1 MIHIFD
7 GAMGTMLQAGG
18 LKPGAAPE
26 LMNVEAPE
34 VVKGVHLAY
43 LRAGSDHIETNTFGA
58 SPLKLA
64 HYGLTD
70 RMRELNIAAVKVA
83 KEAIAE
89 AGVQAKVVGSMG
101 PIGRF
106 IAPLGDLDFEEAYQN
121 YLAQAQ
127 ALAEGGADALI
138 IETCIDLQE
147 MRAALLAAHEAAPGL
162 TKICQFSYSEDGRT
176 VTGTDPQSAAILL
189 EALGADVIGVNC
201 SLGPEQLLP
210 IVKTLAAN
218 CRVPISVQP
227 NAGMPYLE
235 NGETKFPMGPEDF
248 GTWGPKLLA
257 AGATYLGG
265 CCGTTPEHI
274 RALAEAVKDKAEPV
288 RENGPRMLWLTSRS
302 KAVCLDNSRPTV
314 LIGERINP
322 TGRKKLAAEIKEG
335 SFLSV
340 KKEAL
345 GQVKAGA
352 QVLDVNMGVG
362 GIDQAAAMK
371 KAVTEIA
378 QLTDAPLAID
388 TSDPVALEAGL
399 RAYPGRALINSVS
412 AEKERLEKF
421 LPLAK
426 KYGAA
431 ILCLP
436 LTDGGLPKSVAE
448 RMNHVHTII
457 KKAKA
462 AGLHYGDFL
471 VDALVMTLSAD
482 AGAARSVFDTLEQ
495 VTAEGLPTTMGLS
508 NISFGLP
515 NRPLI
520 NATFF
525 AMCLEAGLTAP
536 IMNPYDEKMQE
547 ALSAAAALLGKDP
560 CGLKY
565 SQNEANLAV
574 PKAAAAMKAS
584 DLPVLEALKQTV
596 ISGEKDEVV
605 PLIDKALAEGHDPN
619 TITEKA
625 LTAAMTDIGE
635 DFGAGRMFLPQ
646 VLLSAE
652 TMREA
657 FNHLQEA
664 APEAETVKKG
674 TVVLATVKGD
684 VHDLGKNIVGALLK
698 NSGFELIDLGRDV
711 ESAEIVKAALEKQAD
726 IVGLCALMTTTMVQ
740 IDKVIADLKEAGST
754 AKVMVGGACL
764 TQDYADQAGADAYA
778 KDGVA
783 AVKLAEKLIEK

>member
-34 VVKGVHLAY
+34 VVKSVHLAY
-43 LRAGSDHIETNTFGA
+43 LKAGSDYIETNTFGA

-70 RMRELNIAAVKVA
+70 RMAELNRAAVGVA
-83 KEAIAE
+83 KAAIAE
-89 AGVQAKVVGSMG
+89 AGVQAQVAGSMG

-106 IAPLGDLDFEEAYQN
+106 IAPLGDLDFEDAYES
-121 YLAQAQ
+121 YLAQAR

-147 MRAALLAAHEAAPGL
+147 MRAALLAAHEGAPGL

-210 IVKTLAAN
+210 IVQALAAN

-248 GTWGPKLLA
+248 GLWGPKLLA

-274 RALAEAVKDKAEPV
+274 KALSEAVKGKDEPV
-288 RENGPRMLWLTSRS
+288 RPEVPRRLWLTSRS
-302 KAVCLDNSRPTV
+302 KSVCLDGSLPTV

-322 TGRKKLAAEIKEG
+322 TGRKKLAAEIKSG

-436 LTDGGLPKSVAE
+436 LTDGGLPQSVQE
-448 RMNHVHTII
+448 RLDHVHTIVN
-457 KKAKA
+457 KAKA
-462 AGLHYGDFL
+462 AGLKEGDFL

-482 AGAARSVFDTLEQ
+482 EAAARSVFETLQQ
-495 VTAEGLPTTMGLS
+495 VTAEGLPTTM
-508 NISFGLP
+508 GLP

-525 AMCLEAGLTAP
+525 AMCLAAGLTAP

-547 ALSAAAALLGKDP
+547 ALSAASALLGKDP

-574 PKAAAAMKAS
+574 PKAAAALKVS

-664 APEAETVKKG
+664 APEAATVKKG

-711 ESAEIVKAALEKQAD
+711 DSEAIVKAALEKQAD

-740 IDKVIADLKEAGST
+740 IDKVIADLKEAGSK

-778 KDGVA
+778 KDGVE
-783 AVKLAEKLIEK
+783 AVKLAEKLMEK